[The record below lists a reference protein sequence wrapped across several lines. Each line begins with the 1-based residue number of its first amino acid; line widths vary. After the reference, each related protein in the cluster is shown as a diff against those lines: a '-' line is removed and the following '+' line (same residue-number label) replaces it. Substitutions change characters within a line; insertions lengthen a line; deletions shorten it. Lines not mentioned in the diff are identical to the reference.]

1 MPDRGSN
8 GTRREV
14 HVVTILAAV
23 LVVVICLALSAFFS
37 SSETALFRVRSHE
50 MEEEMKGSGGPAAVA
65 VRELTSSS
73 SRLLVTILLGNN
85 IVNILGA
92 SVASA
97 LAVQLLGFEIG
108 VPVSTAIMTVLVLIF
123 AEILPKAVAARHPRG
138 VAISVGLPLYLFHQ
152 VLRPVHALFD
162 RVIDPIVRR
171 ATGGADSSGGLSPE
185 EVLRLAREVR
195 DEDGD
200 GSPLAIMGATS
211 EAAEMNVTDIMVPR
225 TEIEAYPSATPPEG
239 LLEEMLESRYTR
251 VPIYDDDIDH
261 VLGIVH
267 LKDLIKLVN
276 AGGRDLQSIY
286 KPLLRVPERKPILR
300 LLADMQRAFCHMA
313 LVKDEFG
320 VTKGLVTQEDILEEI
335 VGEIRDEFDSEELF
349 TIRKLR
355 DGSYEVLGR
364 VTVLDFNRESGWQVP
379 AERGDTIGGLVF
391 NTLERAPR
399 KGERVQLPGYDILCV
414 DVSGSRIAR
423 VHVVRTDDDSADERN
438 GKRNGRRGDRADG
451 ETPGEVVGSR

>member
-1 MPDRGSN
+1 M
-8 GTRREV
+8 
-14 HVVTILAAV
+14 TIVAS
-23 LVVVICLALSAFFS
+23 LVVIVICLALSAFFS
-37 SSETALFRVRSHE
+37 SSETALFRIRSHD

-97 LAVQLLGFEIG
+97 LAVQLLGFELG
-108 VPVSTAIMTVLVLIF
+108 VPVATGIMTFLVLLLC
-123 AEILPKAVAARHPRG
+123 EILPKAVAARHPLG
-138 VAISVGLPLYLFHQ
+138 VSMSVGLPLYIFHQ
-152 VLRPVHALFD
+152 LLRPMHALFD
-162 RVIDPIVRR
+162 KVIDPIVRR
-171 ATGGADSSGGLSPE
+171 ATGGVDSGGGLSPE
-185 EVLRLAREVR
+185 AVLRLAREIR
-195 DEDGD
+195 EDGGE
-200 GSPLAIMGATS
+200 GSPLAIIGATS
-211 EAAEMNVTDIMVPR
+211 EAAELHVTDIMVPR
-225 TEIEAYPSATPPEG
+225 TEIEAYLASTSPAQ
-239 LLEEMLESRYTR
+239 MLEDMLASRFTR
-251 VPIYDDDIDH
+251 VPIYEDDIDN

-267 LKDLIKLVN
+267 LKDLIKLVG
-276 AGGRDLQSIY
+276 ADGQDVQAIL
-286 KPLLRVPERKPILR
+286 KPVLRVPERKPILR

-320 VTKGLVTQEDILEEI
+320 VTQGLVTQEDILEEI

-364 VTVLDFNRESGWQVP
+364 VTVLDFNRESGWHVP
-379 AERGDTIGGLVF
+379 AERGDTIGGLIF

-399 KGERVQLPGYDILCV
+399 KGERVSVPGYDFVCV

-423 VHVVRTDDDSADERN
+423 IHVIRTEDEGDEEKNGRN
-438 GKRNGRRGDRADG
+438 GH
-451 ETPGEVVGSR
+451 